1 MKKYLIATTL
11 LLWTSFSQAE
21 NCMPNLIKE
30 DVCKAAASLAK
41 EGKHSIPIKVSEN
54 MQITDI
60 KAENN
65 RLIMTASLSYNSQY
79 LEEAY
84 QHDEKKLEHAKLYGR
99 KHAKNNA
106 CTKKPTRSF
115 INLGGQIEYDY
126 VFNDG
131 SIYDIVTI
139 TSCQ

>member
-1 MKKYLIATTL
+1 MKLKLAAAAL
-11 LLWTSFSQAE
+11 LLCASFAQADK
-21 NCMPNLIKE
+21 CMPNLIKV
-30 DVCKAAASLAK
+30 DMCKVATSLAS
-41 EGKHSIPIKVSEN
+41 EGKNSIPIKISEN

-60 KAENN
+60 KSEDS
-65 RLIMTASLSYNSQY
+65 RLILTASLSYN
-79 LEEAY
+79 LPDIEEAY
-84 QHDEKKLEHAKLYGR
+84 QQDEKKIEQAKSYGR
-99 KHAKNNA
+99 TYAKNNA

-131 SIYDIVTI
+131 SIYDVVTI